1 MNAYELISSDLAAR
15 LGLKRLTLAI
25 LATSLL
31 SNTFLAAGFL
41 LKKDVV
47 STVLVPVGIN
57 EVTHPV
63 TVAQAHIDEEYF
75 EDRHGVFEFK
85 YVHSSSEVD
94 GLVKEAIDQTQ
105 SRRYGEKTDRKELQA
120 NITLSFL
127 FFSFVHHVA
136 RP

>member
-1 MNAYELISSDLAAR
+1 MSSD
-15 LGLKRLTLAI
+15 TP
-25 LATSLL
+25 LL
-31 SNTFLAAGFL
+31 I
-41 LKKDVV
+41 KKCQLFSGQDKG
-47 STVLVPVGIN
+47 T
-57 EVTHPV
+57 
-63 TVAQAHIDEEYF
+63 F

-105 SRRYGEKTDRKELQA
+105 SRRYGEKTDGKELQA